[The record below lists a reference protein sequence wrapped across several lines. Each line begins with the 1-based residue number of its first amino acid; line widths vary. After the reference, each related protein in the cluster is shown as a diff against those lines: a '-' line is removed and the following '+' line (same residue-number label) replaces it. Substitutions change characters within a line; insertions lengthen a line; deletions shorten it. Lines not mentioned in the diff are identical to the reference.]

1 MKITKE
7 DACRI
12 LGVKEDSS
20 ADEVRSSYKRLALK
34 WHPDKHGDSHVT
46 KDEATQKF
54 QEVSAAYKRL
64 TTNANDTDDEIDD
77 SEFMNIRE
85 MMELFAHIFFHN
97 GVRGC
102 PHHGMDCCDYDDDEY
117 YYSDDEYYDYTDEE
131 SEDEFLDSI
140 AHRLRSKY
148 EARKYMTKDKVP
160 AQRKSLTEEEALRNA
175 RELIEE
181 EELEKKREEKKK
193 AKRKKKKE
201 KKKQREKEKKEQEII
216 IENVNNID
224 ELSKNGNTDED
235 NKSNDKENDNPK
247 KVKPLIP
254 NGNISVEKSKST
266 LKVSTEKLDN
276 NSSSNNIK
284 KNKNTDTKKNNNNNN
299 SNNAKSNKTEQI
311 NNKKYNNGNS
321 DKKNRGSNNKNVE
334 SDTEE
339 ETIDT
344 NSAFFARAASKAPTQ
359 NGLSQNSEVSKDN
372 NKKKKNTQATQGQQ
386 TNKKSKKQNNNHN
399 TNASS
404 VSPSSINNDIN
415 KSNNIKNSSNN
426 VISNGVVNNNNIK
439 HNISNTTPNGIAAN
453 DITANNKKSS
463 TTPVTS
469 PEQTSKNTNLNGSTL
484 AHYNI
489 QNIAEN
495 SKSEPVENETIKTD
509 TSNINRSKTEMNNN
523 IILQSRQVAVQ
534 GNQMAQTGDFH
545 SAVKMFTKAI
555 SLDPTDFRFFGNRS
569 YCYDRIEQYND
580 ALEDANAAIKLAPE
594 WPKGYFRKG
603 RALNGLKRFQEA
615 EQVFQQV
622 LKLDPVCED
631 AQFELARVRVQ
642 ILMDMG
648 FSQSMSEQAV
658 RTYETVQQ
666 ALEALLAGKISD
678 EESSEDIYFSEEEEL
693 TQNSSPNNNT
703 FENQT
708 NNKKSIAPKPQSV
721 RQVEPKC
728 TALWVGNVDP
738 QLVTEKQMMQLFSKC
753 GKVVSVRILP
763 HKYCAFVNYSESTS
777 AVAAM
782 EKLQGA
788 ALGEQKLLLR
798 FPNNPPPG
806 SYIPETQTQ
815 KTIIRS
821 VSESSN
827 ESNKLSGPVNG
838 NECYFWRTTGCV
850 FEGQCRYK
858 HVRGHKGVDLP
869 KVQAKYGKIPSS

>member
-12 LGVKEDSS
+12 LGVKEDSG

-34 WHPDKHGDSHVT
+34 WHPDKHGDSHVS

-148 EARKYMTKDKVP
+148 EARKYMTKDKAP

-201 KKKQREKEKKEQEII
+201 KKKQREKEKKEQEVIVM
-216 IENVNNID
+216 ENG
-224 ELSKNGNTDED
+224 KNEEEISENGSTNPED
-235 NKSNDKENDNPK
+235 MDSKSNKENDNPK
-247 KVKPLIP
+247 KDNPPQQPPSSLP
-254 NGNISVEKSKST
+254 NGNVPTENSKPK
-266 LKVSTEKLDN
+266 LKVATEKTDTN
-276 NSSSNNIK
+276 NTNNTSNTNNTTNNTK
-284 KNKNTDTKKNNNNNN
+284 KNKNNDKKN
-299 SNNAKSNKTEQI
+299 KKLEQSS
-311 NNKKYNNGNS
+311 NNKKDNSGNS
-321 DKKNRGSNNKNVE
+321 EKKQKNTNKNVE
-334 SDTEE
+334 SDIEE

-359 NGLSQNSEVSKDN
+359 PNGIAHPVEVPTKEN
-372 NKKKKNTQATQGQQ
+372 TKKKKNNSSQSTQNQQ
-386 TNKKSKKQNNNHN
+386 PSKKSKKQNNTSN
-399 TNASS
+399 TTSSASLSTTSNNNKNNKNNS
-404 VSPSSINNDIN
+404 VTSNTGSTPNSEKSEKQKSSSPSS
-415 KSNNIKNSSNN
+415 SLTQNNIQNNPSNMKNSSTDTAK
-426 VISNGVVNNNNIK
+426 S
-439 HNISNTTPNGIAAN
+439 
-453 DITANNKKSS
+453 DITRD
-463 TTPVTS
+463 
-469 PEQTSKNTNLNGSTL
+469 
-484 AHYNI
+484 
-489 QNIAEN
+489 
-495 SKSEPVENETIKTD
+495 TD
-509 TSNINRSKTEMNNN
+509 L
-523 IILQSRQVAVQ
+523 ILQSRQVAVQ
-534 GNQMAQTGDFH
+534 GNQMAQTGDFQ
-545 SAVKMFTKAI
+545 SAVKLFTKAI
-555 SLDPTDFRFFGNRS
+555 SLDPTDFRFLGNRS
-569 YCYDRIEQYND
+569 YCYDRIEQYESALQD
-580 ALEDANAAIKLAPE
+580 ADAAIILAPE

-622 LKLDPVCED
+622 LKLDPICED

-658 RTYETVQQ
+658 RNYETVQQ
-666 ALEALLAGKISD
+666 ALEALLTGKVSD
-678 EESSEDIYFSEEEEL
+678 EESLEDVYFSEEED
-693 TQNSSPNNNT
+693 QNQAENG
-703 FENQT
+703 FENPS
-708 NNKKSIAPKPQSV
+708 NKKSISPKEPSV
-721 RQVEPKC
+721 VLTKQPPEPKC

-738 QLVTEKQMMQLFSKC
+738 QLVTEKQMMQLFQKC

-763 HKYCAFVNYSESTS
+763 HKYCAFVNYNDPGS
-777 AVAAM
+777 AVMAM

-788 ALGEQKLLLR
+788 ALGDQKLLLR

-806 SYIPETQTQ
+806 SYIPETQTP
-815 KTIIRS
+815 KTKIRS
-821 VSESSN
+821 ISESSTD
-827 ESNKLSGPVNG
+827 SNKLSGPVNG

-850 FEGQCRYK
+850 FEAQCRYK